1 MAKHILHNDVDLFD
15 FVLIGIAC
23 PENQYVIINN
33 INLHLNINLSLSQTL
48 KFDLKKHDLFE
59 FSLFHYVDEELGLE
73 YSVVPNKSNYR
84 PMQNKDAGFDL
95 FANSDQVIEETAL
108 LINELPHTNYF
119 FILKGESA
127 IHEQYN
133 VFKLL
138 KSIPVINQ
146 VHEIIPDKLPSKNNL
161 IF

>member
-15 FVLIGIAC
+15 FVLLGIAS

-33 INLHLNINLSLSQTL
+33 LNLHLNINLSLSQNL
-48 KFDLKKHDLFE
+48 QFVLKKQDMFE
-59 FSLFHYVDEELGLE
+59 FSLYHYLDEELGLE
-73 YSVVPNKSNYR
+73 YDVVPNKSNYR
-84 PMQNKDAGFDL
+84 PKQNQGAGYDL
-95 FANSDQVIEETAL
+95 FANTDQVIEESAL
-108 LINELPHTNYF
+108 LINELPHTDYF
-119 FILKGESA
+119 LLLKGDSA

-138 KSIPVINQ
+138 KNIPCIRQ
-146 VHEIIPDKLPSKNNL
+146 VHEIIPEKLSSKNNL